1 MLTPLPSAL
10 RPAPCAPD
18 SMPCSVCATDNGQL
32 TTDILCYIAHMTDT
46 LEKTTNGLY
55 SIGHGN
61 RSIETFMDLIQEFR
75 INHLADVR
83 SFPSSR
89 RNPHFDRKNLEL
101 MLNKSAISYT
111 WFPDLGGFRRDGL
124 GNTSPH
130 VAIQSPGFRNYAD
143 YMNTASFHTAANK
156 LSQLVTSGYAACFM
170 CAETVPHRC
179 HRSLLADYLLVQ
191 GFEVIHILDRQR
203 TIVHELSRLAT
214 VKNNRIIYN
223 RS

>member
-1 MLTPLPSAL
+1 
-10 RPAPCAPD
+10 
-18 SMPCSVCATDNGQL
+18 
-32 TTDILCYIAHMTDT
+32 MTDKLKNT
-46 LEKTTNGLY
+46 INGLY

-75 INHLADVR
+75 IKHLADVR
-83 SFPSSR
+83 SYPSSI

-130 VAIQSPGFRNYAD
+130 VAIESPGFRNYAD
-143 YMNTASFHTAANK
+143 YMNTESFQTAAYK
-156 LSQLVTSGYAACFM
+156 LSQLATLGSACFM

-179 HRSLLADYLLVQ
+179 HRSLLADYLFVQ

-203 TIVHELSRLAT
+203 TIVHHLSRLASISEG
-214 VKNNRIIYN
+214 RIIYN
-223 RS
+223 RTAPQQMELKQND